1 MSERIERL
9 KEAVEKAYECKARHV
24 VSEEVTDLFQGEVA
38 WDAVVATFELDEYAK
53 AKRCYAW
60 AHIEDGEPQYTT
72 VLEIPPVNSAESALE
87 ASIATKARSTS

>member
-1 MSERIERL
+1 MTERIGRL
-9 KEAVEKAYECKARHV
+9 KQAVEKAYECKARHV

-38 WDAVVATFELDEYAK
+38 WDAVVATFELEEHPK

>member
-38 WDAVVATFELDEYAK
+38 WDAVVATFELEEHPK

-60 AHIEDGEPQYTT
+60 AHIEDGEPHYTT

-87 ASIATKARSTS
+87 AAIARRDRQ

>member
-1 MSERIERL
+1 MTERIEKLR
-9 KEAVEKAYECKARHV
+9 EVVETMHHCKAVRV
-24 VSEEVTDLFQGEVA
+24 GSEPVIELFKGQIA
-38 WDAVVATFELDEYAK
+38 WDGVVEIFDLIGHPK

-72 VLEIPPVNSAESALE
+72 VLEIPPVNSPESALE

>member
-24 VSEEVTDLFQGEVA
+24 VSEEVIDLFQGEVA
-38 WDAVVATFELDEYAK
+38 WDAVVATFELQEYPK
-53 AKRCYAW
+53 AKRCYVW

-72 VLEIPPVNSAESALE
+72 VLEIPPVNSPESALE
-87 ASIATKARSTS
+87 ASIATKASSTS